1 MAEREGD
8 GSKVKTVEISDDDY
22 KTLEW
27 LGSDKWMAFKGQPP
41 LPVEKVLHRI
51 IEKEYD
57 RADPPRY
64 RAIQERGD

>member
-1 MAEREGD
+1 M
-8 GSKVKTVEISDDDY
+8 KTVNISDEDY

-27 LGSDKWMAFKGQPP
+27 LGSDAWMSVKGEKP

-57 RADPPRY
+57 RANPPRY
-64 RAIQERGD
+64 RSIQGRED